1 MDNYCLEFE
10 PTGVVNLGQQSGL
23 PAAEGDYT
31 LQFWFLPT
39 LWTPKAALVRSGT
52 FSIKL
57 GNNHALVLND
67 GTHHLTVTDRRLG
80 EGKWCHVIHIIC
92 ITLAAGSLSRCR
104 YLMLPASPA
113 PSRANRLRWR

>member
-52 FSIKL
+52 SPRAGGIYSL
-57 GNNHALVLND
+57 SGQRLNHAPQHGVFIQN
-67 GTHHLTVTDRRLG
+67 
-80 EGKWCHVIHIIC
+80 GKKRI
-92 ITLAAGSLSRCR
+92 R
-104 YLMLPASPA
+104 
-113 PSRANRLRWR
+113 